1 VGGRVVSLNLLQVG
15 TVLVGAKSFLFGA
28 VALAAIASGGTTAS
42 ATSLMQALAAA
53 YLNNPTLNA
62 ARAEQRA
69 IDEGVPQALAGFRPT
84 VGATATTGTTW
95 TRNGG
100 VSGTGSSW
108 SVGIAVEQPLF
119 NGFRTVN
126 ALKASESAV
135 LAGRESLRSTEQSV
149 LLDAVTAFMNVVRE
163 QAIVGLT
170 AQNVDFLREQTRAAQ
185 DRLDVGEGTRTD
197 LAQNQAAEATGVSDY
212 NLAVA
217 NLNAAIA
224 FYFQVVGE
232 QPRSLAAAPVAKN
245 VPRSA
250 EEATNL
256 AMNDNPAVIASQY
269 NVDIGAFNV
278 SILEGGLLPTV
289 SVTGSVQR
297 GTGGAAPGIT
307 DSASVMGRLS
317 VPIYEGGAISSQVR
331 QAKERLG
338 GLRIQVDITRDAVRA
353 QAVSALGLLNA
364 AQAQIRA
371 AQAGVRAAQL
381 ALDGVQEERRVG
393 QSTTLDV
400 LIAQQ
405 ALLNARV
412 LLVRAQRD
420 AVVASYTLLSAVGRL
435 DATSLALKVTPY
447 QPAEHYEQVRDKWF
461 GLRTPDGR

>member
-1 VGGRVVSLNLLQVG
+1 MARFVFGPRSI
-15 TVLVGAKSFLFGA
+15 LFGA
-28 VALAAIASGGTTAS
+28 VALVAIAAGTTSAS
-42 ATSLMQALAAA
+42 ATSLMAALAAA
-53 YLNNPTLNA
+53 YVNNPTLNA

-84 VGATATTGTTW
+84 VAGTANTGTTW

-100 VSGTGSSW
+100 ATTAGSSW
-108 SVGIAVEQPLF
+108 SVAIAVEQPIF

-149 LLDAVTAFMNVVRE
+149 LLDAVSAFMNVVRE

-197 LAQNQAAEATGVSDY
+197 VAQNQAAEATGVSDY

-245 VPRSA
+245 LPRSA

-256 AMNDNPAVIASQY
+256 AMSDNPAVIASQY

-297 GTGGAAPGIT
+297 STGGVAPGLT

-338 GLRIQVDITRDAVRA
+338 ALRIQVDVTRDAVRA

-364 AQAQIRA
+364 AQASIRA

-412 LLVRAQRD
+412 LLVRAQRE
-420 AVVASYTLLSAVGRL
+420 AVVASYTLLSAIGRL
-435 DATSLALKVTPY
+435 DATSLALNVTPY
-447 QPAEHYEQVRDKWF
+447 EPAEHYEQVRDKWF

>member
-1 VGGRVVSLNLLQVG
+1 
-15 TVLVGAKSFLFGA
+15 
-28 VALAAIASGGTTAS
+28 VA
-42 ATSLMQALAAA
+42 
-53 YLNNPTLNA
+53 
-62 ARAEQRA
+62 
-69 IDEGVPQALAGFRPT
+69 
-84 VGATATTGTTW
+84 
-95 TRNGG
+95 
-100 VSGTGSSW
+100 
-108 SVGIAVEQPLF
+108 IAVEQPIF

-170 AQNVDFLREQTRAAQ
+170 AQNVDFLREQTRGAQ

-197 LAQNQAAEATGVSDY
+197 LAQNQAAEATGLSDY

-224 FYFQVVGE
+224 FYIQVVGE
-232 QPRSLAAAPVAKN
+232 QPRSLAAAAVAKGL
-245 VPRSA
+245 PRSV
-250 EEATNL
+250 EEATSL
-256 AMNDNPAVIASQY
+256 AMNSNPAVIASQH

-278 SILEGGLLPTV
+278 SILEGGLLPSV
-289 SVTGSVQR
+289 SVTGSVSR
-297 GTGGAAPGIT
+297 STGGASPGAT

-338 GLRIQVDITRDAVRA
+338 ALRIQVDIMRDAVRA

-364 AQAQIRA
+364 TQAQIRA

-381 ALDGVQEERRVG
+381 ALEGVQEERRVG

-420 AVVASYTLLSAVGRL
+420 AVVASYTLLSAIGRL
-435 DATSLALKVTPY
+435 DATSLALNVAPY
-447 QPAEHYEQVRDKWF
+447 EPAEHYEQVRDKWF

>member
-1 VGGRVVSLNLLQVG
+1 MFMAK
-15 TVLVGAKSFLFGA
+15 LVFSPRSTLFGA
-28 VALAAIASGGTTAS
+28 VALTAIVGVCSTAS
-42 ATSLMQALAAA
+42 ATSLMAALAAA
-53 YLNNPTLNA
+53 YANNPTLNA

-69 IDEGVPQALAGFRPT
+69 VDEGVPQALAGFRPT
-84 VGATATTGTTW
+84 LTGTASSGTSW
-95 TRNGG
+95 SRNSG
-100 VSGTGSSW
+100 VATTGSSW
-108 SVGIAVEQPLF
+108 SVAIAVEQPIF

-224 FYFQVVGE
+224 FYIQVVGE
-232 QPRSLAAAPVAKN
+232 HPRSLAAAPIAKGL
-245 VPRSA
+245 PRSA
-250 EEATNL
+250 DEATGL
-256 AMNDNPAVIASQY
+256 AMSNNPAVIASQY

-278 SILEGGLLPTV
+278 SILEGGLLPSV
-289 SVTGSVQR
+289 SVTGSVSR
-297 GTGGAAPGIT
+297 STGGTLPGVT

-338 GLRIQVDITRDAVRA
+338 ALRIQVDVTRDAVRA

-420 AVVASYTLLSAVGRL
+420 AVVASYTLLSAIGRL
-435 DATSLALKVTPY
+435 DATSLALNVTSY
-447 QPAEHYEQVRDKWF
+447 DPAEHYEQVRDKWF

>member
-1 VGGRVVSLNLLQVG
+1 MARFVFGPRS
-15 TVLVGAKSFLFGA
+15 TLFGA
-28 VALAAIASGGTTAS
+28 AALAAVLCGSGTAS
-42 ATSLMQALAAA
+42 ATSLMAALAAA
-53 YLNNPTLNA
+53 YANNPTLNA

-69 IDEGVPQALAGFRPT
+69 VDEGVPQALAGFRPT
-84 VGATATTGTTW
+84 VTGTASASANWSRNSGATTYSSPTSVA
-95 TRNGG
+95 
-100 VSGTGSSW
+100 VS
-108 SVGIAVEQPLF
+108 VEQPIF

-126 ALKASESAV
+126 SLKASETAV
-135 LAGRESLRSTEQSV
+135 LAGRESLRNTEQTV

-197 LAQNQAAEATGVSDY
+197 LAQTQAAEATGVSDY

-217 NLNAAIA
+217 NLSAAVAVYI
-224 FYFQVVGE
+224 QVIGE
-232 QPRSLAAAPVAKN
+232 QPRSLAAASIAKGL
-245 VPRSA
+245 PRSA
-250 EEATNL
+250 EEVTSL
-256 AMNDNPAVIASQY
+256 AMNRNPAVIASQY
-269 NVDIGAFNV
+269 NVDVGGFNV
-278 SILEGGLLPTV
+278 SVLEGGLLPSV
-289 SVTGSVQR
+289 SVTGSLSR
-297 GTGGAAPGIT
+297 STGGATPGAT
-307 DSASVMGRLS
+307 DSASIMGRLS

-338 GLRIQVDITRDAVRA
+338 ALRIQVDVIRDAVRA

-381 ALDGVQEERRVG
+381 ALEGVQEERRVG

-400 LIAQQ
+400 LNAQQ

-412 LLVRAQRD
+412 TLVRAQRD
-420 AVVASYTLLSAVGRL
+420 AVVASYTLLAAIGRL
-435 DATSLALKVTPY
+435 DAVALALKVTPY
-447 QPAEHYEQVRDKWF
+447 EPAEHYEQVRDKWF

>member
-1 VGGRVVSLNLLQVG
+1 
-15 TVLVGAKSFLFGA
+15 VGARSTLFGA
-28 VALAAIASGGTTAS
+28 VALAVIFTGATPAS
-42 ATSLMQALAAA
+42 ATSLMQALGAA
-53 YLNNPTLNA
+53 YANNPTLNA

-69 IDEGVPQALAGFRPT
+69 VDEGVPQALAGFRPT
-84 VGATATTGTTW
+84 VTGTAS
-95 TRNGG
+95 
-100 VSGTGSSW
+100 SGTSTTTGSSW
-108 SVGIAVEQPLF
+108 SVGVEVGQQIF

-126 ALKASESAV
+126 GLKASESAV
-135 LAGRESLRSTEQSV
+135 LAGRESLRDTEQTV

-197 LAQNQAAEATGVSDY
+197 LAQTQAAEATGVSDY

-224 FYFQVVGE
+224 VFVQVVGE
-232 QPRSLAAAPVAKN
+232 RPRNLAAAAIAKGL
-245 VPRSA
+245 PRS
-250 EEATNL
+250 EEEVTSL
-256 AMNDNPAVIASQY
+256 AMNRNPKVIASQY
-269 NVDIGAFNV
+269 GVDAEAFNV
-278 SILEGGLLPTV
+278 SVLEGGLLPSV
-289 SVTGSVQR
+289 SVTGSVSR
-297 GTGGAAPGIT
+297 STGGTTPGIT
-307 DSASVMGRLS
+307 NSASVMGRLT
-317 VPIYEGGAISSQVR
+317 VPIYEGGAVSSQVR

-338 GLRIQVDITRDAVRA
+338 ARRIQVDVTRDAVRA

-381 ALDGVQEERRVG
+381 ALEGVQEERRVG

-400 LIAQQ
+400 LNAQQ

-420 AVVASYTLLSAVGRL
+420 AVVASYTVLSAIGRL
-435 DATSLALKVTPY
+435 DAASLALKVTPY
-447 QPAEHYEQVRDKWF
+447 EPAEHYEQVRDKWF